1 MYPEKKEL
9 RKCYDADWYVRK
21 KEYPCAAILKRG
33 KNLSPTS
40 SEIYFDYIWVA
51 HVMFRNARA
60 MSGVPTVWVFIL
72 FFGLSSGPISTCT
85 KGGVGK
91 SAAECKS
98 IPSSLR
104 SQVSVPRLQPV
115 WPNVLP
121 KLAIPNFVLLRL
133 GLIRLSVPLHP
144 TLLVVRNACATK
156 NNLAKKMW

>member
-1 MYPEKKEL
+1 MNHPTMTNYVISISKCISRKETIKEVL
-9 RKCYDADWYVRK
+9 WRRLICKK

-60 MSGVPTVWVFIL
+60 MGGVPTVWVFIL

-85 KGGVGK
+85 KGGMGK

-104 SQVSVPRLQPV
+104 SQVSFPGSNQCGLTCYRN
-115 WPNVLP
+115 WP
-121 KLAIPNFVLLRL
+121 
-133 GLIRLSVPLHP
+133 HP
-144 TLLVVRNACATK
+144 TSYY
-156 NNLAKKMW
+156 